1 MMVMMMCA
9 GVRMLDGEVLM
20 MIEMVMM
27 MMMCVCRHAHAGWR
41 GVRCG
46 GDGDDDVCVQVC
58 ACWMKRCTM

>member
-1 MMVMMMCA
+1 
-9 GVRMLDGEVLM
+9 MLDGEVLM

-58 ACWMKRCTM
+58 ACWMKRCMM

>member
-1 MMVMMMCA
+1 MCA

-20 MIEMVMM
+20 MIEMRMMM

-46 GDGDDDVCVQVC
+46 GDDGVDDDVCVQACV
-58 ACWMKRCTM
+58 CWMERC